1 MADSSVKILQLTQVG
16 FLSCAHETVKAG
28 PYTAMNGD
36 SSGRICANSN
46 LTVKATFSL
55 NVTRVS
61 CVNVGGAYLNVEG
74 STNIYVAG
82 TPEVTIVPT
91 LNQLLINIKSVP
103 PQATNLTYSIHVLQ
117 GNISISN
124 YTVTNRSEFLLT
136 NLIPNTRYTI
146 TVQLENCPNVNAV
159 EITKC
164 TLAIAPSIDVSYN
177 QSGIPNLLTWAD
189 TGGCV
194 QGYQVQLTTDTGSSF
209 HYDVSRNECSHNC
222 SIPVFLPGPFEYYNL
237 SQSSITDGIP
247 GPLNTRFLNGTDS
260 TNLGRTYP
268 LNIATPVCPNISYN
282 YICSNTDTIPGIT
295 GGCVTKYRVRITTDD
310 GSIVVDDNNVMSSS
324 YLLRINE
331 TANQTTY
338 RIQVYSI
345 TEDAVES
352 AIGSGNTLPI
362 KGSTATFELLWVGI
376 AIEPLLAFV
385 LAFLLG
391 LCIGLKKR
399 VPNEATNRQPPGSGM
414 NPQRAERTEAAA
426 RSNQKCPNPC
436 SYLSPTEAKRVA
448 DHFENV
454 ATVNKWATGEEKL
467 KWLKVRL
474 TGKAQTAFKKLPQDV
489 KENYGECMKSLQR
502 RFDPD
507 SKRQLYVA
515 ELSARTRHKDEDWAT
530 FGDVLRVLADKAKAR
545 ERLALNQFLA
555 QIENAQVAFG
565 VKQKR
570 PTNVEEAV
578 VATIE
583 LESYLGSSGKP
594 LRVSAVSPQEPDPD
608 VRVRRADRAEAV
620 AAVSPLDEP
629 QTVKLLGER
638 LQRLEMLLE
647 RQGSSTRPRTKQGV
661 ATVGLVL
668 KEKTVVPAGS
678 EMEVMVKIAGPVTNG
693 TSFVGH
699 KSATC
704 NGVMVA
710 NAVVS
715 PSSNVVPVRILN
727 PRDEM
732 VVLKKGTQIASM
744 ELLEQ
749 DPVINISTVM
759 KNAEVSL
766 ECQNILWDLV
776 SKVGSHISESEREQL
791 YSLLVEFADVFSF
804 SSKDLG
810 RTKELKH
817 HIFTSDAQPVHLS
830 PRRIPQARREELRG
844 LLRDMLESDVI
855 QQSDSPWSSPIV
867 LAKKHDETTRF
878 CVDYRKVN
886 EITRKDAYPLPR
898 VDDTLDTLV
907 GSKFFTTLDLA
918 SGYWQVEVI
927 NLRQPS
933 QHRKDFTNSRQQV
946 TFLGH
951 IVSTDGVATDP
962 SKTEAVS
969 KWPIPQNRKEVQ
981 QFLGLANYYRRFV
994 KDFALISKPLQR
1006 LTEKNA
1012 PFEWTIGCQN
1022 AFDELRKRLVSSPV
1036 LAYPDYERRF
1046 ILDTDASDV
1055 GIGAVLSQVSD
1066 CGSERVIAYAS
1077 RSLTRPEQ
1085 RQYLLGREFT
1095 LRTDHGSLVW
1105 IRNFKEPEGSA
1116 VGRDE
1121 DIESENTV
1129 MVGVVSNPFQKY
1141 TPAEIRHMQL
1151 DDTTI
1156 QPVHCAVSCGQPTS
1170 PDIVKS
1176 WSRGSRLLM
1185 QHWDALC
1192 ISDGILWKKCVDGS
1206 RRFQQLVLPAKLQ
1219 VDALRD
1225 LHQGAVGG
1233 HIGEEKMK
1241 HRLKERFYWPGCTEA
1256 VGEWC
1261 RNCIS
1266 CTTRKTVAP
1275 KRRAPLQ
1282 TIKAGYPMQIV
1293 SLRVCTLLE
1302 RRLARSI
1309 RTAVPR
1315 GRSRKLHHPWKG
1327 PFKVMER
1334 LGETTY
1340 KIKNLQGRRKTT
1352 FVHFDRLKPCVISDD
1367 KPENTG
1373 SREQEPVGTNLDLV
1387 DSDDDDPVQQEEAA
1401 VPEIANP
1408 PVPPLNEQ
1416 RRYPVRDRQ
1425 RTQRYGTYVEH

>member
-1 MADSSVKILQLTQVG
+1 
-16 FLSCAHETVKAG
+16 
-28 PYTAMNGD
+28 
-36 SSGRICANSN
+36 
-46 LTVKATFSL
+46 
-55 NVTRVS
+55 
-61 CVNVGGAYLNVEG
+61 
-74 STNIYVAG
+74 
-82 TPEVTIVPT
+82 
-91 LNQLLINIKSVP
+91 
-103 PQATNLTYSIHVLQ
+103 
-117 GNISISN
+117 
-124 YTVTNRSEFLLT
+124 
-136 NLIPNTRYTI
+136 
-146 TVQLENCPNVNAV
+146 
-159 EITKC
+159 
-164 TLAIAPSIDVSYN
+164 
-177 QSGIPNLLTWAD
+177 
-189 TGGCV
+189 
-194 QGYQVQLTTDTGSSF
+194 
-209 HYDVSRNECSHNC
+209 
-222 SIPVFLPGPFEYYNL
+222 
-237 SQSSITDGIP
+237 
-247 GPLNTRFLNGTDS
+247 
-260 TNLGRTYP
+260 
-268 LNIATPVCPNISYN
+268 
-282 YICSNTDTIPGIT
+282 
-295 GGCVTKYRVRITTDD
+295 
-310 GSIVVDDNNVMSSS
+310 MS
-324 YLLRINE
+324 
-331 TANQTTY
+331 
-338 RIQVYSI
+338 
-345 TEDAVES
+345 
-352 AIGSGNTLPI
+352 
-362 KGSTATFELLWVGI
+362 K
-376 AIEPLLAFV
+376 PLL
-385 LAFLLG
+385 LPEPYG
-391 LCIGLKKR
+391 G
-399 VPNEATNRQPPGSGM
+399 EAGGW
-414 NPQRAERTEAAA
+414 AEW
-426 RSNQKCPNPC
+426 
-436 SYLSPTEAKRVA
+436 V

-489 KENYGECMKSLQR
+489 KENY
-502 RFDPD
+502 
-507 SKRQLYVA
+507 
-515 ELSARTRHKDEDWAT
+515 
-530 FGDVLRVLADKAKAR
+530 
-545 ERLALNQFLA
+545 
-555 QIENAQVAFG
+555 VAFG

-647 RQGSSTRPRTKQGV
+647 RQGSSTRPRTKAILGLDFLEANSCVIDCGQKVLTFPSQKLSIPFLSKTTTEQGV

-693 TSFVGH
+693 TWFVGH

-715 PSSNVVPVRILN
+715 PSSNEVPVRILN

-744 ELLEQ
+744 EFLEQ

-830 PRRIPQARREELRG
+830 PRRIPQARREEGKRSNKKRCL
-844 LLRDMLESDVI
+844 
-855 QQSDSPWSSPIV
+855 PI
-867 LAKKHDETTRF
+867 
-878 CVDYRKVN
+878 
-886 EITRKDAYPLPR
+886 PR

-918 SGYWQVEVI
+918 SGYWQVEVAPED
-927 NLRQPS
+927 QP
-933 QHRKDFTNSRQQV
+933 KTAFTTPEGLYQFKSLHTQ
-946 TFLGH
+946 
-951 IVSTDGVATDP
+951 IMSDVSY
-962 SKTEAVS
+962 S
-969 KWPIPQNRKEVQ
+969 
-981 QFLGLANYYRRFV
+981 
-994 KDFALISKPLQR
+994 
-1006 LTEKNA
+1006 
-1012 PFEWTIGCQN
+1012 
-1022 AFDELRKRLVSSPV
+1022 
-1036 LAYPDYERRF
+1036 
-1046 ILDTDASDV
+1046 DTDASDV

-1085 RQYLLGREFT
+1085 RQC
-1095 LRTDHGSLVW
+1095 
-1105 IRNFKEPEGSA
+1105 
-1116 VGRDE
+1116 GRDE

-1141 TPAEIRHMQL
+1141 TPAEMRQMQL

-1192 ISDGILWKKCVDGS
+1192 IYDGILWKKCVDGS

-1293 SLRVCTLLE
+1293 SVDLMGPLPETEDGCKYVMVAVDCFTRWVEVYAIRNQEATTVAKKLVDEMFCRFSPPEQLHSDQGRQFESDLVKEICELLQIRKTRTTPYHPQCNGMVERFNQTLLDM
-1302 RRLARSI
+1302 LS
-1309 RTAVPR
+1309 TAV
-1315 GRSRKLHHPWKG
+1315 GNHQADWQQHIRKLC
-1327 PFKVMER
+1327 
-1334 LGETTY
+1334 LAY
-1340 KIKNLQGRRKTT
+1340 NSS
-1352 FVHFDRLKPCVISDD
+1352 VHSSTGLLRFDL
-1367 KPENTG
+1367 
-1373 SREQEPVGTNLDLV
+1373 
-1387 DSDDDDPVQQEEAA
+1387 
-1401 VPEIANP
+1401 
-1408 PVPPLNEQ
+1408 
-1416 RRYPVRDRQ
+1416 
-1425 RTQRYGTYVEH
+1425 

>member
-1 MADSSVKILQLTQVG
+1 MKRMTVYYMTLILLIREQPG
-16 FLSCAHETVKAG
+16 FRMSQKSAHSNCS
-28 PYTAMNGD
+28 TASIAT
-36 SSGRICANSN
+36 SSGGRTGALLFTYLIFRGQKESERGFFRKWKKYKALESILNAGNFDINLEGLDICGDKDEGFSSEGQKSVVDKPITAVEERHHSDSN
-46 LTVKATFSL
+46 CGRLGDMVPRAQKSWLRKWGNDSEWSVPRVYLLSILAAYTGAVGS
-55 NVTRVS
+55 TRV
-61 CVNVGGAYLNVEG
+61 
-74 STNIYVAG
+74 
-82 TPEVTIVPT
+82 
-91 LNQLLINIKSVP
+91 
-103 PQATNLTYSIHVLQ
+103 
-117 GNISISN
+117 
-124 YTVTNRSEFLLT
+124 R
-136 NLIPNTRYTI
+136 
-146 TVQLENCPNVNAV
+146 
-159 EITKC
+159 
-164 TLAIAPSIDVSYN
+164 
-177 QSGIPNLLTWAD
+177 
-189 TGGCV
+189 
-194 QGYQVQLTTDTGSSF
+194 
-209 HYDVSRNECSHNC
+209 
-222 SIPVFLPGPFEYYNL
+222 
-237 SQSSITDGIP
+237 
-247 GPLNTRFLNGTDS
+247 
-260 TNLGRTYP
+260 
-268 LNIATPVCPNISYN
+268 
-282 YICSNTDTIPGIT
+282 
-295 GGCVTKYRVRITTDD
+295 
-310 GSIVVDDNNVMSSS
+310 MS
-324 YLLRINE
+324 
-331 TANQTTY
+331 
-338 RIQVYSI
+338 
-345 TEDAVES
+345 
-352 AIGSGNTLPI
+352 
-362 KGSTATFELLWVGI
+362 K
-376 AIEPLLAFV
+376 PLL
-385 LAFLLG
+385 LPEPYG
-391 LCIGLKKR
+391 G
-399 VPNEATNRQPPGSGM
+399 EAGGW
-414 NPQRAERTEAAA
+414 AEW
-426 RSNQKCPNPC
+426 
-436 SYLSPTEAKRVA
+436 V

-467 KWLKVRL
+467 KWLK
-474 TGKAQTAFKKLPQDV
+474 
-489 KENYGECMKSLQR
+489 SL
-502 RFDPD
+502 
-507 SKRQLYVA
+507 L
-515 ELSARTRHKDEDWAT
+515 
-530 FGDVLRVLADKAKAR
+530 
-545 ERLALNQFLA
+545 
-555 QIENAQVAFG
+555 G

-629 QTVKLLGER
+629 QTVSCLASGYNGWRCYSRDREFHKASDKPYCKILSESRNRAASGKLQSLSGKS
-638 LQRLEMLLE
+638 L
-647 RQGSSTRPRTKQGV
+647 PR
-661 ATVGLVL
+661 
-668 KEKTVVPAGS
+668 
-678 EMEVMVKIAGPVTNG
+678 
-693 TSFVGH
+693 H

-855 QQSDSPWSSPIV
+855 QR
-867 LAKKHDETTRF
+867 LKAL
-878 CVDYRKVN
+878 DYRKVN

-918 SGYWQVEVI
+918 SGYWQVEVAPED
-927 NLRQPS
+927 QPKTAFTTPEGLYQFKCLHSSEGGGS
-933 QHRKDFTNSRQQV
+933 QAKTKKVYTLQAAV

-951 IVSTDGVATDP
+951 IVTDP

-969 KWPIPQNRKEVQ
+969 KWPIPQNRKE
-981 QFLGLANYYRRFV
+981 
-994 KDFALISKPLQR
+994 R
-1006 LTEKNA
+1006 LTEKKRTFRMDHWM
-1012 PFEWTIGCQN
+1012 PKN

-1085 RQYLLGREFT
+1085 RQC
-1095 LRTDHGSLVW
+1095 
-1105 IRNFKEPEGSA
+1105 
-1116 VGRDE
+1116 GRDE

-1141 TPAEIRHMQL
+1141 TPAEMRQMQL

-1185 QHWDALC
+1185 QHWTPSAFMMMEPNTTSEYARCLKDAL
-1192 ISDGILWKKCVDGS
+1192 
-1206 RRFQQLVLPAKLQ
+1206 QEAYALVRERCQEAEHKRQ
-1219 VDALRD
+1219 
-1225 LHQGAVGG
+1225 
-1233 HIGEEKMK
+1233 
-1241 HRLKERFYWPGCTEA
+1241 KE
-1256 VGEWC
+1256 
-1261 RNCIS
+1261 
-1266 CTTRKTVAP
+1266 
-1275 KRRAPLQ
+1275 L
-1282 TIKAGYPMQIV
+1282 
-1293 SLRVCTLLE
+1293 
-1302 RRLARSI
+1302 
-1309 RTAVPR
+1309 
-1315 GRSRKLHHPWKG
+1315 
-1327 PFKVMER
+1327 
-1334 LGETTY
+1334 
-1340 KIKNLQGRRKTT
+1340 
-1352 FVHFDRLKPCVISDD
+1352 LKPCVISDD

-1401 VPEIANP
+1401 VPEIASP

-1425 RTQRYGTYVEH
+1425 RTTALMEHMWNTKKKGAV

>member
-1 MADSSVKILQLTQVG
+1 M
-16 FLSCAHETVKAG
+16 
-28 PYTAMNGD
+28 
-36 SSGRICANSN
+36 
-46 LTVKATFSL
+46 
-55 NVTRVS
+55 
-61 CVNVGGAYLNVEG
+61 
-74 STNIYVAG
+74 VA
-82 TPEVTIVPT
+82 VAFV
-91 LNQLLINIKSVP
+91 V
-103 PQATNLTYSIHVLQ
+103 
-117 GNISISN
+117 
-124 YTVTNRSEFLLT
+124 
-136 NLIPNTRYTI
+136 
-146 TVQLENCPNVNAV
+146 
-159 EITKC
+159 
-164 TLAIAPSIDVSYN
+164 
-177 QSGIPNLLTWAD
+177 D
-189 TGGCV
+189 TG
-194 QGYQVQLTTDTGSSF
+194 
-209 HYDVSRNECSHNC
+209 
-222 SIPVFLPGPFEYYNL
+222 
-237 SQSSITDGIP
+237 
-247 GPLNTRFLNGTDS
+247 
-260 TNLGRTYP
+260 
-268 LNIATPVCPNISYN
+268 
-282 YICSNTDTIPGIT
+282 
-295 GGCVTKYRVRITTDD
+295 
-310 GSIVVDDNNVMSSS
+310 
-324 YLLRINE
+324 
-331 TANQTTY
+331 
-338 RIQVYSI
+338 
-345 TEDAVES
+345 
-352 AIGSGNTLPI
+352 
-362 KGSTATFELLWVGI
+362 
-376 AIEPLLAFV
+376 
-385 LAFLLG
+385 
-391 LCIGLKKR
+391 
-399 VPNEATNRQPPGSGM
+399 
-414 NPQRAERTEAAA
+414 
-426 RSNQKCPNPC
+426 
-436 SYLSPTEAKRVA
+436 
-448 DHFENV
+448 
-454 ATVNKWATGEEKL
+454 
-467 KWLKVRL
+467 
-474 TGKAQTAFKKLPQDV
+474 
-489 KENYGECMKSLQR
+489 
-502 RFDPD
+502 
-507 SKRQLYVA
+507 
-515 ELSARTRHKDEDWAT
+515 
-530 FGDVLRVLADKAKAR
+530 
-545 ERLALNQFLA
+545 
-555 QIENAQVAFG
+555 
-565 VKQKR
+565 
-570 PTNVEEAV
+570 
-578 VATIE
+578 
-583 LESYLGSSGKP
+583 
-594 LRVSAVSPQEPDPD
+594 
-608 VRVRRADRAEAV
+608 
-620 AAVSPLDEP
+620 AAVSLIRKDVWTQLVNRDSTLVLEQWSGKKLVGVNGASLSICGCGNIQVLFKGTPFMVTCIVTDDITIEAILELDFLEANSCVIDCGQKVLTFP
-629 QTVKLLGER
+629 SQKLSIPFL
-638 LQRLEMLLE
+638 
-647 RQGSSTRPRTKQGV
+647 SKTTKEQGV

-678 EMEVMVKIAGPVTNG
+678 EMEVMVKIADPVTNG
-693 TSFVGH
+693 TWFVGH

-715 PSSNVVPVRILN
+715 PRSNVVPVRILN

-759 KNAEVSL
+759 KSAEVSL

-817 HIFTSDAQPVHLS
+817 HIFTSDAHPVHLS

-867 LAKKHDETTRF
+867 LAKKHDGTTRF

-886 EITRKDAYPLPR
+886 EVTRKDAYPLPR

-918 SGYWQVEVI
+918 SGYWQVEVAPEDQPKTAFTTPEGLYQFKVMPFGLCNAPATFQRLMDRVLSGLKWSSCLVYFDDI
-927 NLRQPS
+927 IVVGTTFQEHLHHLTSVLTRLRGAGLKLKP
-933 QHRKDFTNSRQQV
+933 KKCTLCRQQV

-951 IVSTDGVATDP
+951 VVSTDGVATDP

-969 KWPIPQNRKEVQ
+969 KWPTPQNRKEVQ

-1085 RQYLLGREFT
+1085 RYCVTRKELLAVVEFVHHFRQYLLGREFT

-1105 IRNFKEPEGSA
+1105 IRNFKEPEGQLARWLERLQEYNFTVVHRQGLRHCNADALSR
-1116 VGRDE
+1116 VPCRQCGRDE
-1121 DIESENTV
+1121 DIEAENTV

-1141 TPAEIRHMQL
+1141 TPAEMRQMQL

-1156 QPVHCAVSCGQPTS
+1156 QPVHCAVSCGQLTS

-1192 ISDGILWKKCVDGS
+1192 IYDGILWKKCVDGS
-1206 RRFQQLVLPAKLQ
+1206 RRFQQLVLPTKLQ
-1219 VDALRD
+1219 EDALRD

-1293 SLRVCTLLE
+1293 SVDLMGPLPETEDGCKYVMVAVDCFTRWVEVYAIRNQEATTVAQKLVDEMFCRFSPPEQLHSDQGRQFESDLVKEICELLQIRKTRTTPYHPQCNGMVERFNRTLLDMLSTAVGNHQADWQQHIRKLCLAYNSSVHSSTGFTPFFLMFGRQAKLPIDLMYGTNQMEPNTTSEYARCLKDALQEAYALVRE
-1302 RRLARSI
+1302 RCQAEHKRQKELYDQKVHGKPFSPGELVWLHS
-1309 RTAVPR
+1309 TAVPR
-1315 GRSRKLHHPWKG
+1315 DRSRKLHHPWKG

-1387 DSDDDDPVQQEEAA
+1387 DSDDDDPVQQEEPA

-1408 PVPPLNEQ
+1408 PAPPLNEQ

-1425 RTQRYGTYVEH
+1425 RTQRYGIYVEH

>member
-1 MADSSVKILQLTQVG
+1 
-16 FLSCAHETVKAG
+16 
-28 PYTAMNGD
+28 
-36 SSGRICANSN
+36 
-46 LTVKATFSL
+46 
-55 NVTRVS
+55 
-61 CVNVGGAYLNVEG
+61 
-74 STNIYVAG
+74 
-82 TPEVTIVPT
+82 
-91 LNQLLINIKSVP
+91 
-103 PQATNLTYSIHVLQ
+103 
-117 GNISISN
+117 
-124 YTVTNRSEFLLT
+124 
-136 NLIPNTRYTI
+136 
-146 TVQLENCPNVNAV
+146 
-159 EITKC
+159 
-164 TLAIAPSIDVSYN
+164 
-177 QSGIPNLLTWAD
+177 
-189 TGGCV
+189 
-194 QGYQVQLTTDTGSSF
+194 
-209 HYDVSRNECSHNC
+209 
-222 SIPVFLPGPFEYYNL
+222 
-237 SQSSITDGIP
+237 
-247 GPLNTRFLNGTDS
+247 
-260 TNLGRTYP
+260 
-268 LNIATPVCPNISYN
+268 
-282 YICSNTDTIPGIT
+282 
-295 GGCVTKYRVRITTDD
+295 
-310 GSIVVDDNNVMSSS
+310 
-324 YLLRINE
+324 
-331 TANQTTY
+331 
-338 RIQVYSI
+338 
-345 TEDAVES
+345 
-352 AIGSGNTLPI
+352 
-362 KGSTATFELLWVGI
+362 
-376 AIEPLLAFV
+376 
-385 LAFLLG
+385 
-391 LCIGLKKR
+391 
-399 VPNEATNRQPPGSGM
+399 
-414 NPQRAERTEAAA
+414 
-426 RSNQKCPNPC
+426 
-436 SYLSPTEAKRVA
+436 
-448 DHFENV
+448 
-454 ATVNKWATGEEKL
+454 
-467 KWLKVRL
+467 
-474 TGKAQTAFKKLPQDV
+474 
-489 KENYGECMKSLQR
+489 
-502 RFDPD
+502 
-507 SKRQLYVA
+507 
-515 ELSARTRHKDEDWAT
+515 
-530 FGDVLRVLADKAKAR
+530 
-545 ERLALNQFLA
+545 
-555 QIENAQVAFG
+555 
-565 VKQKR
+565 
-570 PTNVEEAV
+570 
-578 VATIE
+578 
-583 LESYLGSSGKP
+583 
-594 LRVSAVSPQEPDPD
+594 
-608 VRVRRADRAEAV
+608 
-620 AAVSPLDEP
+620 
-629 QTVKLLGER
+629 
-638 LQRLEMLLE
+638 
-647 RQGSSTRPRTKQGV
+647 
-661 ATVGLVL
+661 
-668 KEKTVVPAGS
+668 
-678 EMEVMVKIAGPVTNG
+678 MEVMVKIAGPVTNG
-693 TSFVGH
+693 TWVVGH

-776 SKVGSHISESEREQL
+776 SK
-791 YSLLVEFADVFSF
+791 
-804 SSKDLG
+804 
-810 RTKELKH
+810 
-817 HIFTSDAQPVHLS
+817 
-830 PRRIPQARREELRG
+830 ARREELRG

-867 LAKKHDETTRF
+867 LAKKHDGTTRF

-886 EITRKDAYPLPR
+886 EVTRKDAYPLPR

-918 SGYWQVEVI
+918 SGYWQVEVAPEDQPKTAFTTPEGLYQFKVMPFGLCNAPATFQRLMNRVLSGLKWSSCLVYFDDI
-927 NLRQPS
+927 IVVGTTFQEHLHHLTSVFTRLRGAGLKLKP
-933 QHRKDFTNSRQQV
+933 KKCTLCRQQV

-981 QFLGLANYYRRFV
+981 QFWGLANYYRRFV

-1085 RQYLLGREFT
+1085 SISLGENSPFELTMDLWSGSGILKNRRST
-1095 LRTDHGSLVW
+1095 GSLA
-1105 IRNFKEPEGSA
+1105 RETPNFTVVHRQGLRHCNADALSRVPCRQC
-1116 VGRDE
+1116 GRDE

-1141 TPAEIRHMQL
+1141 TPAEMRQMQL

-1192 ISDGILWKKCVDGS
+1192 IYDGILWKKCVDGS
-1206 RRFQQLVLPAKLQ
+1206 RKFQQLVLPAKLQ

-1293 SLRVCTLLE
+1293 SVDLMGPLPETEDGCKYVMVAVDCFTRWVE
-1302 RRLARSI
+1302 VYAI
-1309 RTAVPR
+1309 RNQEATTVAK
-1315 GRSRKLHHPWKG
+1315 KLVDEMFCRFSPPEQLHSD
-1327 PFKVMER
+1327 
-1334 LGETTY
+1334 
-1340 KIKNLQGRRKTT
+1340 QGRQFESDLVKEICELLQIRKTRT
-1352 FVHFDRLKPCVISDD
+1352 TPYHPQCNGMVTGKKLKIQWLFYHVLPFS
-1367 KPENTG
+1367 T
-1373 SREQEPVGTNLDLV
+1373 T
-1387 DSDDDDPVQQEEAA
+1387 
-1401 VPEIANP
+1401 
-1408 PVPPLNEQ
+1408 
-1416 RRYPVRDRQ
+1416 
-1425 RTQRYGTYVEH
+1425 

>member
-1 MADSSVKILQLTQVG
+1 MNARDEQHPHFFAASGKLQSLSGKSLPREGRRHVEAQTDQLTVPSLSVTCGVSYSVKGVIGV
-16 FLSCAHETVKAG
+16 V
-28 PYTAMNGD
+28 
-36 SSGRICANSN
+36 
-46 LTVKATFSL
+46 
-55 NVTRVS
+55 
-61 CVNVGGAYLNVEG
+61 
-74 STNIYVAG
+74 
-82 TPEVTIVPT
+82 
-91 LNQLLINIKSVP
+91 
-103 PQATNLTYSIHVLQ
+103 
-117 GNISISN
+117 
-124 YTVTNRSEFLLT
+124 
-136 NLIPNTRYTI
+136 
-146 TVQLENCPNVNAV
+146 
-159 EITKC
+159 
-164 TLAIAPSIDVSYN
+164 AIAFVV
-177 QSGIPNLLTWAD
+177 D
-189 TGGCV
+189 TG
-194 QGYQVQLTTDTGSSF
+194 
-209 HYDVSRNECSHNC
+209 
-222 SIPVFLPGPFEYYNL
+222 
-237 SQSSITDGIP
+237 
-247 GPLNTRFLNGTDS
+247 
-260 TNLGRTYP
+260 
-268 LNIATPVCPNISYN
+268 
-282 YICSNTDTIPGIT
+282 
-295 GGCVTKYRVRITTDD
+295 
-310 GSIVVDDNNVMSSS
+310 
-324 YLLRINE
+324 
-331 TANQTTY
+331 
-338 RIQVYSI
+338 
-345 TEDAVES
+345 
-352 AIGSGNTLPI
+352 
-362 KGSTATFELLWVGI
+362 
-376 AIEPLLAFV
+376 
-385 LAFLLG
+385 
-391 LCIGLKKR
+391 
-399 VPNEATNRQPPGSGM
+399 
-414 NPQRAERTEAAA
+414 
-426 RSNQKCPNPC
+426 
-436 SYLSPTEAKRVA
+436 
-448 DHFENV
+448 
-454 ATVNKWATGEEKL
+454 
-467 KWLKVRL
+467 
-474 TGKAQTAFKKLPQDV
+474 
-489 KENYGECMKSLQR
+489 
-502 RFDPD
+502 
-507 SKRQLYVA
+507 
-515 ELSARTRHKDEDWAT
+515 
-530 FGDVLRVLADKAKAR
+530 
-545 ERLALNQFLA
+545 
-555 QIENAQVAFG
+555 
-565 VKQKR
+565 
-570 PTNVEEAV
+570 
-578 VATIE
+578 
-583 LESYLGSSGKP
+583 
-594 LRVSAVSPQEPDPD
+594 
-608 VRVRRADRAEAV
+608 
-620 AAVSPLDEP
+620 AAVSLIRKDVWTQLVNRDSTLVLEQWSGKKLVGVNGASLSICGCGNIQVLFKGTPFMVTCIVTDDITIEAILGLDFLEANSCVIDCDQKVLTFP
-629 QTVKLLGER
+629 SQKLSIPFLSKTTTE
-638 LQRLEMLLE
+638 
-647 RQGSSTRPRTKQGV
+647 QGV

-693 TSFVGH
+693 TWFVGH

-804 SSKDLG
+804 SSKDLD

-867 LAKKHDETTRF
+867 LAKKHDGTTRF

-886 EITRKDAYPLPR
+886 EVTRKDAYPLPR

-918 SGYWQVEVI
+918 SGYWQVEVAPEDQPKTAFTTPEGLYQFKVMPFGLCHAPATFQRLMDRVLSGLKWSSCLVYFDDI
-927 NLRQPS
+927 IVVRTTFQEHLHHLTSVFTHLRGAGLKLKP
-933 QHRKDFTNSRQQV
+933 KKCTLCRQQV

-1085 RQYLLGREFT
+1085 RYCVTRKELLAVVEFVHHFRQYLLGREFT

-1105 IRNFKEPEGSA
+1105 IRNFKEPEGQLARWLERLQEYNFTVVHRQGLRHCNADALSR
-1116 VGRDE
+1116 VPCRQCGRDE

-1141 TPAEIRHMQL
+1141 TPAEMRQMQL

-1192 ISDGILWKKCVDGS
+1192 IYDGILWKKCVDGS

-1241 HRLKERFYWPGCTEA
+1241 HRLKVRFYWPGCTEA

-1293 SLRVCTLLE
+1293 SVDLMGPLPETEDGCKYVMVAVDCFTRWVEVYAIRNQEATTVAKKLVDEIFCRFSPPEQLHSDQGRQFESDLVKEICELLQIRKTRTTPYHPQCNGMVERFNRTLLDMLSTAVGNHQADWQQHIRKLCLAYNSSVHSSTGFTPFFLMFGRQAKLPIDLMYGTNQMEPNTTSEYARCLKDTLQEAYALVRE
-1302 RRLARSI
+1302 RCQAEHKRQKELYDQKVHGKPFSPGELVWLHS
-1309 RTAVPR
+1309 TAVPR

>member
-1 MADSSVKILQLTQVG
+1 MWGQDEGLSSEGQKSVVDKPITAVEERHHSDSTVEGDMVPRAQKRLAEKWGNDSEWSVPRVYLLSILAAYTGAVG
-16 FLSCAHETVKAG
+16 S
-28 PYTAMNGD
+28 
-36 SSGRICANSN
+36 
-46 LTVKATFSL
+46 
-55 NVTRVS
+55 TRV
-61 CVNVGGAYLNVEG
+61 
-74 STNIYVAG
+74 
-82 TPEVTIVPT
+82 
-91 LNQLLINIKSVP
+91 
-103 PQATNLTYSIHVLQ
+103 
-117 GNISISN
+117 
-124 YTVTNRSEFLLT
+124 R
-136 NLIPNTRYTI
+136 
-146 TVQLENCPNVNAV
+146 
-159 EITKC
+159 
-164 TLAIAPSIDVSYN
+164 
-177 QSGIPNLLTWAD
+177 
-189 TGGCV
+189 
-194 QGYQVQLTTDTGSSF
+194 
-209 HYDVSRNECSHNC
+209 
-222 SIPVFLPGPFEYYNL
+222 
-237 SQSSITDGIP
+237 
-247 GPLNTRFLNGTDS
+247 
-260 TNLGRTYP
+260 
-268 LNIATPVCPNISYN
+268 
-282 YICSNTDTIPGIT
+282 
-295 GGCVTKYRVRITTDD
+295 
-310 GSIVVDDNNVMSSS
+310 MS
-324 YLLRINE
+324 
-331 TANQTTY
+331 
-338 RIQVYSI
+338 
-345 TEDAVES
+345 
-352 AIGSGNTLPI
+352 
-362 KGSTATFELLWVGI
+362 K
-376 AIEPLLAFV
+376 PLL
-385 LAFLLG
+385 LPEPYG
-391 LCIGLKKR
+391 G
-399 VPNEATNRQPPGSGM
+399 EAGGW
-414 NPQRAERTEAAA
+414 AEW
-426 RSNQKCPNPC
+426 
-436 SYLSPTEAKRVA
+436 V

-454 ATVNKWATGEEKL
+454 ATVNKWATGEEK

-530 FGDVLRVLADKAKAR
+530 FGDVLRVLADKAYPDLEEKAR

-647 RQGSSTRPRTKQGV
+647 RQGSSTRPRTSKQTWEAESGKRKAVVCWTCGKKGHIARFCRSRATEQHQGNFSPSVERAYHVLFKGTPFMVTCIVTDDITIEAILGLDFLEANSCVIDCGQKVLTFPSQKLSIPFLSKTTTEQGV

-693 TSFVGH
+693 TWFVGH

-776 SKVGSHISESEREQL
+776 SKTT
-791 YSLLVEFADVFSF
+791 
-804 SSKDLG
+804 G
-810 RTKELKH
+810 R
-817 HIFTSDAQPVHLS
+817 
-830 PRRIPQARREELRG
+830 
-844 LLRDMLESDVI
+844 
-855 QQSDSPWSSPIV
+855 
-867 LAKKHDETTRF
+867 
-878 CVDYRKVN
+878 VN
-886 EITRKDAYPLPR
+886 EIKQKRCPTHYPR

-918 SGYWQVEVI
+918 SGVLASGSGLPRI

-951 IVSTDGVATDP
+951 IVTDP

-981 QFLGLANYYRRFV
+981 QFLGLANYYRRF
-994 KDFALISKPLQR
+994 F
-1006 LTEKNA
+1006 
-1012 PFEWTIGCQN
+1012 
-1022 AFDELRKRLVSSPV
+1022 

-1085 RQYLLGREFT
+1085 RQC
-1095 LRTDHGSLVW
+1095 
-1105 IRNFKEPEGSA
+1105 
-1116 VGRDE
+1116 GRDE

-1141 TPAEIRHMQL
+1141 TPAEMRQMQL

-1156 QPVHCAVSCGQPTS
+1156 QPVHCAAKLPIDLMYGTNQMEPNTTS
-1170 PDIVKS
+1170 EYARCLK
-1176 WSRGSRLLM
+1176 
-1185 QHWDALC
+1185 DALQEAYALLFLVVDPE
-1192 ISDGILWKKCVDGS
+1192 SYTILGKD
-1206 RRFQQLVLPAKLQ
+1206 
-1219 VDALRD
+1219 
-1225 LHQGAVGG
+1225 
-1233 HIGEEKMK
+1233 
-1241 HRLKERFYWPGCTEA
+1241 
-1256 VGEWC
+1256 
-1261 RNCIS
+1261 
-1266 CTTRKTVAP
+1266 
-1275 KRRAPLQ
+1275 PL
-1282 TIKAGYPMQIV
+1282 
-1293 SLRVCTLLE
+1293 
-1302 RRLARSI
+1302 
-1309 RTAVPR
+1309 
-1315 GRSRKLHHPWKG
+1315 
-1327 PFKVMER
+1327 
-1334 LGETTY
+1334 
-1340 KIKNLQGRRKTT
+1340 
-1352 FVHFDRLKPCVISDD
+1352 RLKPCVISDD

-1373 SREQEPVGTNLDLV
+1373 SENKNQLVQIWIWLTAMTMIQYSKKRQQVRNCEPTCATLK
-1387 DSDDDDPVQQEEAA
+1387 
-1401 VPEIANP
+1401 
-1408 PVPPLNEQ
+1408 
-1416 RRYPVRDRQ
+1416 
-1425 RTQRYGTYVEH
+1425 

>member
-1 MADSSVKILQLTQVG
+1 
-16 FLSCAHETVKAG
+16 
-28 PYTAMNGD
+28 
-36 SSGRICANSN
+36 
-46 LTVKATFSL
+46 
-55 NVTRVS
+55 
-61 CVNVGGAYLNVEG
+61 
-74 STNIYVAG
+74 
-82 TPEVTIVPT
+82 
-91 LNQLLINIKSVP
+91 
-103 PQATNLTYSIHVLQ
+103 
-117 GNISISN
+117 
-124 YTVTNRSEFLLT
+124 
-136 NLIPNTRYTI
+136 
-146 TVQLENCPNVNAV
+146 
-159 EITKC
+159 
-164 TLAIAPSIDVSYN
+164 
-177 QSGIPNLLTWAD
+177 
-189 TGGCV
+189 
-194 QGYQVQLTTDTGSSF
+194 
-209 HYDVSRNECSHNC
+209 
-222 SIPVFLPGPFEYYNL
+222 
-237 SQSSITDGIP
+237 
-247 GPLNTRFLNGTDS
+247 
-260 TNLGRTYP
+260 
-268 LNIATPVCPNISYN
+268 
-282 YICSNTDTIPGIT
+282 
-295 GGCVTKYRVRITTDD
+295 
-310 GSIVVDDNNVMSSS
+310 MS
-324 YLLRINE
+324 
-331 TANQTTY
+331 
-338 RIQVYSI
+338 
-345 TEDAVES
+345 
-352 AIGSGNTLPI
+352 
-362 KGSTATFELLWVGI
+362 K
-376 AIEPLLAFV
+376 PLL
-385 LAFLLG
+385 LPEPYG
-391 LCIGLKKR
+391 G
-399 VPNEATNRQPPGSGM
+399 EAGGW
-414 NPQRAERTEAAA
+414 AEW
-426 RSNQKCPNPC
+426 
-436 SYLSPTEAKRVA
+436 V

-489 KENYGECMKSLQR
+489 KENYGECIKSLQR

-530 FGDVLRVLADKAKAR
+530 FGDVLRVLADKAYPDLEEKAR

-647 RQGSSTRPRTKQGV
+647 RQGSSTRPRTSKQTWEAESGKRKAVVCWTCGKKGHIARFCRSRATEQHQGNFSPSVERAYHVLFKGTPFMVTCIVTDDITIEAILGLDFLEANSCVIDCGQKVLTFPSQKLSIPFLSKTTTEQGV

-693 TSFVGH
+693 TWFVGH

-749 DPVINISTVM
+749 DTVINISTVM
-759 KNAEVSL
+759 KNAEVSP

-867 LAKKHDETTRF
+867 LAKKHDGTTRF

-886 EITRKDAYPLPR
+886 EVTRKDAYPLPR

-918 SGYWQVEVI
+918 SGYWQVEVAPEDQPKTAFTTPEGLYQFKVMPFGLCNAPATFQRLMDRVLSGLKWSSCLVYFDDI
-927 NLRQPS
+927 IVVGTTFQEHLHHLTSVFTRLRGAGLKLKP
-933 QHRKDFTNSRQQV
+933 KKCTLCRQQV

-1105 IRNFKEPEGSA
+1105 IRNFKEPEGQLARWLERLQEYNFTVVHRQGLRHCNADALSR
-1116 VGRDE
+1116 VPCRQCGRDE

-1141 TPAEIRHMQL
+1141 TPAEMRQMQL
-1151 DDTTI
+1151 DDSTI

-1192 ISDGILWKKCVDGS
+1192 IYDGILWKKCVDGS

-1282 TIKAGYPMQIV
+1282 TIKAGYPMQIKCM
-1293 SLRVCTLLE
+1293 LYGTRRPQLL
-1302 RRLARSI
+1302 L
-1309 RTAVPR
+1309 
-1315 GRSRKLHHPWKG
+1315 
-1327 PFKVMER
+1327 
-1334 LGETTY
+1334 
-1340 KIKNLQGRRKTT
+1340 KNLLMKCSAVFLLQNSSTATR
-1352 FVHFDRLKPCVISDD
+1352 DD
-1367 KPENTG
+1367 
-1373 SREQEPVGTNLDLV
+1373 SLSQ
-1387 DSDDDDPVQQEEAA
+1387 
-1401 VPEIANP
+1401 IW
-1408 PVPPLNEQ
+1408 
-1416 RRYPVRDRQ
+1416 
-1425 RTQRYGTYVEH
+1425 

>member
-1 MADSSVKILQLTQVG
+1 
-16 FLSCAHETVKAG
+16 
-28 PYTAMNGD
+28 
-36 SSGRICANSN
+36 
-46 LTVKATFSL
+46 
-55 NVTRVS
+55 
-61 CVNVGGAYLNVEG
+61 
-74 STNIYVAG
+74 
-82 TPEVTIVPT
+82 
-91 LNQLLINIKSVP
+91 
-103 PQATNLTYSIHVLQ
+103 
-117 GNISISN
+117 
-124 YTVTNRSEFLLT
+124 
-136 NLIPNTRYTI
+136 
-146 TVQLENCPNVNAV
+146 
-159 EITKC
+159 
-164 TLAIAPSIDVSYN
+164 
-177 QSGIPNLLTWAD
+177 
-189 TGGCV
+189 
-194 QGYQVQLTTDTGSSF
+194 
-209 HYDVSRNECSHNC
+209 
-222 SIPVFLPGPFEYYNL
+222 
-237 SQSSITDGIP
+237 
-247 GPLNTRFLNGTDS
+247 
-260 TNLGRTYP
+260 
-268 LNIATPVCPNISYN
+268 
-282 YICSNTDTIPGIT
+282 
-295 GGCVTKYRVRITTDD
+295 
-310 GSIVVDDNNVMSSS
+310 
-324 YLLRINE
+324 
-331 TANQTTY
+331 
-338 RIQVYSI
+338 
-345 TEDAVES
+345 
-352 AIGSGNTLPI
+352 
-362 KGSTATFELLWVGI
+362 
-376 AIEPLLAFV
+376 
-385 LAFLLG
+385 
-391 LCIGLKKR
+391 
-399 VPNEATNRQPPGSGM
+399 
-414 NPQRAERTEAAA
+414 
-426 RSNQKCPNPC
+426 
-436 SYLSPTEAKRVA
+436 
-448 DHFENV
+448 
-454 ATVNKWATGEEKL
+454 
-467 KWLKVRL
+467 
-474 TGKAQTAFKKLPQDV
+474 
-489 KENYGECMKSLQR
+489 
-502 RFDPD
+502 
-507 SKRQLYVA
+507 
-515 ELSARTRHKDEDWAT
+515 
-530 FGDVLRVLADKAKAR
+530 
-545 ERLALNQFLA
+545 
-555 QIENAQVAFG
+555 
-565 VKQKR
+565 
-570 PTNVEEAV
+570 
-578 VATIE
+578 
-583 LESYLGSSGKP
+583 
-594 LRVSAVSPQEPDPD
+594 
-608 VRVRRADRAEAV
+608 
-620 AAVSPLDEP
+620 
-629 QTVKLLGER
+629 
-638 LQRLEMLLE
+638 
-647 RQGSSTRPRTKQGV
+647 
-661 ATVGLVL
+661 
-668 KEKTVVPAGS
+668 
-678 EMEVMVKIAGPVTNG
+678 MEVMVKIAGPVTNG
-693 TSFVGH
+693 TWFVGH

-759 KNAEVSL
+759 KNAEVSP

-776 SKVGSHISESEREQL
+776 
-791 YSLLVEFADVFSF
+791 
-804 SSKDLG
+804 SKDLG

-867 LAKKHDETTRF
+867 LAKKHDGTTRF

-886 EITRKDAYPLPR
+886 EVTRKDAYPLPR

-918 SGYWQVEVI
+918 SGYWQVEVAPED
-927 NLRQPS
+927 QP
-933 QHRKDFTNSRQQV
+933 KTAFTTPEGLYQFKQV

-1105 IRNFKEPEGSA
+1105 IRNFKEPEGQLARWLERLQEYNFTVVHRQGLRHCNADALSR
-1116 VGRDE
+1116 VPCRQCGRDE

-1141 TPAEIRHMQL
+1141 TPAEMRQMQL
-1151 DDTTI
+1151 DDSTI

-1192 ISDGILWKKCVDGS
+1192 IYDEQLHSDQGRQFESDLVKEICELLQIRKTRTTPYHPQCNGMVE
-1206 RRFQQLVLPAKLQ
+1206 RFNRTLLDMLSTAVGNHQADWQQHIRKLCLAYNSSVHSSTGFTPFFLMFGRQAKLPIDLMYGTNQ
-1219 VDALRD
+1219 MEPNTTSEYARCLKDALQEAYALVRERCQAEHKRQKELYD
-1225 LHQGAVGG
+1225 QKVHGKPFSPGELVWLH
-1233 HIGEEKMK
+1233 
-1241 HRLKERFYWPGCTEA
+1241 
-1256 VGEWC
+1256 
-1261 RNCIS
+1261 S
-1266 CTTRKTVAP
+1266 
-1275 KRRAPLQ
+1275 
-1282 TIKAGYPMQIV
+1282 
-1293 SLRVCTLLE
+1293 
-1302 RRLARSI
+1302 
-1309 RTAVPR
+1309 TAVPR

-1352 FVHFDRLKPCVISDD
+1352 FVHFDRLKLCVISDD

>member
-1 MADSSVKILQLTQVG
+1 M
-16 FLSCAHETVKAG
+16 H
-28 PYTAMNGD
+28 
-36 SSGRICANSN
+36 
-46 LTVKATFSL
+46 
-55 NVTRVS
+55 
-61 CVNVGGAYLNVEG
+61 
-74 STNIYVAG
+74 
-82 TPEVTIVPT
+82 
-91 LNQLLINIKSVP
+91 
-103 PQATNLTYSIHVLQ
+103 
-117 GNISISN
+117 
-124 YTVTNRSEFLLT
+124 
-136 NLIPNTRYTI
+136 
-146 TVQLENCPNVNAV
+146 
-159 EITKC
+159 
-164 TLAIAPSIDVSYN
+164 
-177 QSGIPNLLTWAD
+177 
-189 TGGCV
+189 
-194 QGYQVQLTTDTGSSF
+194 
-209 HYDVSRNECSHNC
+209 
-222 SIPVFLPGPFEYYNL
+222 
-237 SQSSITDGIP
+237 
-247 GPLNTRFLNGTDS
+247 
-260 TNLGRTYP
+260 
-268 LNIATPVCPNISYN
+268 
-282 YICSNTDTIPGIT
+282 

-399 VPNEATNRQPPGSGM
+399 E
-414 NPQRAERTEAAA
+414 
-426 RSNQKCPNPC
+426 CPNPC

-530 FGDVLRVLADKAKAR
+530 FGDVLRVLADKAYPDLEEKAR

-647 RQGSSTRPRTKQGV
+647 RQGSSTRPRTSKQTWEAESGKRKAVVCWTCGKKGHIARFCRSRATEQHQGNFSPSVERAYHVLFKGTPFMVTCIVTDDITIEAILGLDFLEANSCVIDCGQKVLTFPSQKLSIPFLSKTTAEQGV

-693 TSFVGH
+693 TWFVGH

-776 SKVGSHISESEREQL
+776 SK
-791 YSLLVEFADVFSF
+791 
-804 SSKDLG
+804 DLG

-844 LLRDMLESDVI
+844 LLRDMLESDEG
-855 QQSDSPWSSPIV
+855 
-867 LAKKHDETTRF
+867 KRNNK
-878 CVDYRKVN
+878 
-886 EITRKDAYPLPR
+886 KDAYPLPR

-918 SGYWQVEVI
+918 SGYWQVEVAPEDQPKTAFTTPEGLYQFKVMPFGLCNAPATFQRLMDRVLSGLKWSSCLVYFDDI
-927 NLRQPS
+927 IVVGTTFQEHLHHLTSVFTRLRGAGLKLKP
-933 QHRKDFTNSRQQV
+933 KKCTLCRQQV

-1105 IRNFKEPEGSA
+1105 IRNFKEPEGQLA
-1116 VGRDE
+1116 RWLE
-1121 DIESENTV
+1121 RLQEYNFTV
-1129 MVGVVSNPFQKY
+1129 VHRQGLRHCNVDALSRVPCRQNILQL
-1141 TPAEIRHMQL
+1141 RWHMQL

-1192 ISDGILWKKCVDGS
+1192 IYDGILWKKCVDGS

>member
-1 MADSSVKILQLTQVG
+1 MSKPLL
-16 FLSCAHETVKAG
+16 LPE
-28 PYTAMNGD
+28 PYG
-36 SSGRICANSN
+36 G
-46 LTVKATFSL
+46 K
-55 NVTRVS
+55 
-61 CVNVGGAYLNVEG
+61 VGG
-74 STNIYVAG
+74 
-82 TPEVTIVPT
+82 
-91 LNQLLINIKSVP
+91 
-103 PQATNLTYSIHVLQ
+103 
-117 GNISISN
+117 
-124 YTVTNRSEFLLT
+124 
-136 NLIPNTRYTI
+136 
-146 TVQLENCPNVNAV
+146 
-159 EITKC
+159 
-164 TLAIAPSIDVSYN
+164 
-177 QSGIPNLLTWAD
+177 WA
-189 TGGCV
+189 
-194 QGYQVQLTTDTGSSF
+194 
-209 HYDVSRNECSHNC
+209 E
-222 SIPVFLPGPFEYYNL
+222 
-237 SQSSITDGIP
+237 
-247 GPLNTRFLNGTDS
+247 
-260 TNLGRTYP
+260 
-268 LNIATPVCPNISYN
+268 
-282 YICSNTDTIPGIT
+282 
-295 GGCVTKYRVRITTDD
+295 
-310 GSIVVDDNNVMSSS
+310 
-324 YLLRINE
+324 
-331 TANQTTY
+331 
-338 RIQVYSI
+338 
-345 TEDAVES
+345 
-352 AIGSGNTLPI
+352 
-362 KGSTATFELLWVGI
+362 WV
-376 AIEPLLAFV
+376 
-385 LAFLLG
+385 
-391 LCIGLKKR
+391 
-399 VPNEATNRQPPGSGM
+399 
-414 NPQRAERTEAAA
+414 
-426 RSNQKCPNPC
+426 
-436 SYLSPTEAKRVA
+436 

-474 TGKAQTAFKKLPQDV
+474 PGKAQTAFKKLPQDV
-489 KENYGECMKSLQR
+489 KEDYGECMKSLQR

-507 SKRQLYVA
+507 NKRQLYVA
-515 ELSARTRHKDEDWAT
+515 ELSDRTRHKDEDWAT
-530 FGDVLRVLADKAKAR
+530 FGDVLRVVADEAYPDLEEKAR

-620 AAVSPLDEP
+620 SPLDEP
-629 QTVKLLGER
+629 LTVKLLGER

-647 RQGSSTRPRTKQGV
+647 RQGRSTRHRTSKQTWEAESGKRKAVVCWTCGKKGHIARFCRSRATEQHQGNFSPSVERAYHDVWTQLVNRDSTLVLEQWSGKKLVVVNGALLSICGCGFKGTPFMVTCIVTDDITIEAILGLDFLEANSCVIDCGQKVLTFPSQKLSIPFLSKTTTEQGV

-668 KEKTVVPAGS
+668 KEKIVVPAGS
-678 EMEVMVKIAGPVTNG
+678 EMEVMVKIAGPVTNS
-693 TSFVGH
+693 TWVVGH

-817 HIFTSDAQPVHLS
+817 HIFTSDAQPVHLP

-867 LAKKHDETTRF
+867 LAKKHDGTARF

-886 EITRKDAYPLPR
+886 EVTRKDAYPLPR

-918 SGYWQVEVI
+918 SGYWQVEVAPED
-927 NLRQPS
+927 QP
-933 QHRKDFTNSRQQV
+933 KTAFTTPEGLYQFKQV

-994 KDFALISKPLQR
+994 KDFALISKLLQR

-1077 RSLTRPEQ
+1077 RSLTRPVQ

-1105 IRNFKEPEGSA
+1105 IRNFKEPEGQLA
-1116 VGRDE
+1116 RWLE
-1121 DIESENTV
+1121 RLQEYNLP
-1129 MVGVVSNPFQKY
+1129 VVHRQGLRHCNADALSRVPCRQCEIY
-1141 TPAEIRHMQL
+1141 TPTEMRQMQQ

-1192 ISDGILWKKCVDGS
+1192 IYDGILWKKCVDGS

-1282 TIKAGYPMQIV
+1282 TIKAGYPMQIKCMLYGTRRPQLLPKKLV
-1293 SLRVCTLLE
+1293 DEMFCRFSPPEQLHSDQGRQFESDLVKEICELLQIRKTRTTPYHPQCNGMVERFNWTLLDMLSTAVGNHQADWQQHIRKLCLAYNSSVHSSTGFTPFFLMFGRQAKLPIDLMYGTNQMEPNTTSEYARCLKDALQEAYALVRE
-1302 RRLARSI
+1302 RCQAEHKRQKELYDQKVHGKPFSPGELVWLHS
-1309 RTAVPR
+1309 TAVPR

-1327 PFKVMER
+1327 PFKVMEQ

-1387 DSDDDDPVQQEEAA
+1387 DSDDNDPVQQEEAA

-1408 PVPPLNEQ
+1408 PVPHLNEQ
-1416 RRYPVRDRQ
+1416 CRYPVRDRQ
-1425 RTQRYGTYVEH
+1425 RTKNFPFTFTS

>member
-1 MADSSVKILQLTQVG
+1 MSAMAAI
-16 FLSCAHETVKAG
+16 
-28 PYTAMNGD
+28 
-36 SSGRICANSN
+36 
-46 LTVKATFSL
+46 
-55 NVTRVS
+55 
-61 CVNVGGAYLNVEG
+61 
-74 STNIYVAG
+74 
-82 TPEVTIVPT
+82 EVPVIEKEA
-91 LNQLLINIKSVP
+91 Q
-103 PQATNLTYSIHVLQ
+103 
-117 GNISISN
+117 
-124 YTVTNRSEFLLT
+124 SE
-136 NLIPNTRYTI
+136 
-146 TVQLENCPNVNAV
+146 A
-159 EITKC
+159 
-164 TLAIAPSIDVSYN
+164 
-177 QSGIPNLLTWAD
+177 
-189 TGGCV
+189 
-194 QGYQVQLTTDTGSSF
+194 SF
-209 HYDVSRNECSHNC
+209 V
-222 SIPVFLPGPFEYYNL
+222 SIPVDVL
-237 SQSSITDGIP
+237 S
-247 GPLNTRFLNGTDS
+247 
-260 TNLGRTYP
+260 
-268 LNIATPVCPNISYN
+268 
-282 YICSNTDTIPGIT
+282 TIP
-295 GGCVTKYRVRITTDD
+295 TTIRD
-310 GSIVVDDNNVMSSS
+310 V
-324 YLLRINE
+324 LKCER
-331 TANQTTY
+331 
-338 RIQVYSI
+338 
-345 TEDAVES
+345 
-352 AIGSGNTLPI
+352 SGWL
-362 KGSTATFELLWVGI
+362 GEWV
-376 AIEPLLAFV
+376 
-385 LAFLLG
+385 
-391 LCIGLKKR
+391 
-399 VPNEATNRQPPGSGM
+399 
-414 NPQRAERTEAAA
+414 
-426 RSNQKCPNPC
+426 
-436 SYLSPTEAKRVA
+436 

-489 KENYGECMKSLQR
+489 KENYEAHCN
-502 RFDPD
+502 
-507 SKRQLYVA
+507 VA

-530 FGDVLRVLADKAKAR
+530 FGDVLRVLADKAYPDLEEKAR

-647 RQGSSTRPRTKQGV
+647 RQGSSTRPRTSKQTWEAESGKRKAVVCWTCGKKGHIARFCRSRATEQHQGNFSPSVERAYHVLFKGTPFMVTCIVTDDITIEAILGLDFLEANSCVIDCGQKVLTFPSQKLSIPFLSKTTTEQGV

-693 TSFVGH
+693 TWFVGH

-759 KNAEVSL
+759 KNAEVSP

-867 LAKKHDETTRF
+867 LAKKHDGTTRF

-886 EITRKDAYPLPR
+886 EVTRKDAYPLPR

-918 SGYWQVEVI
+918 SGYWQVEVAPED
-927 NLRQPS
+927 QP
-933 QHRKDFTNSRQQV
+933 KTAFT
-946 TFLGH
+946 TPEGLY
-951 IVSTDGVATDP
+951 
-962 SKTEAVS
+962 
-969 KWPIPQNRKEVQ
+969 
-981 QFLGLANYYRRFV
+981 QF
-994 KDFALISKPLQR
+994 KR

-1105 IRNFKEPEGSA
+1105 IRNFKEPEGQLARWLERLQEYNFTVVHRQGLRHCNADALSR
-1116 VGRDE
+1116 VPCRQCGRDE

-1141 TPAEIRHMQL
+1141 TPAEMRQMQL
-1151 DDTTI
+1151 DDSTI

-1192 ISDGILWKKCVDGS
+1192 IYDGILWKKCVDGS
-1206 RRFQQLVLPAKLQ
+1206 RRFQQLVLKPAKLQ

-1293 SLRVCTLLE
+1293 SVDLMGPLPETEDGLYAIRNQEATTVAKKLVDEMFCRFSPPEQLHSDQGRQFESDLVKEICELLQIRKTRTTPYHPQCNGMVERFNRTLLDMLSTAVGNHQADWQQHIRKLCLAYNSSAKLPIDLMYGTNQMEPNTTSEYARCLKDALQEAYALVRE
-1302 RRLARSI
+1302 RCQAEHKRQKELYDQKVHGKPFSPGELVWLHS
-1309 RTAVPR
+1309 TAVPR

>member
-1 MADSSVKILQLTQVG
+1 
-16 FLSCAHETVKAG
+16 
-28 PYTAMNGD
+28 
-36 SSGRICANSN
+36 
-46 LTVKATFSL
+46 
-55 NVTRVS
+55 
-61 CVNVGGAYLNVEG
+61 
-74 STNIYVAG
+74 
-82 TPEVTIVPT
+82 
-91 LNQLLINIKSVP
+91 
-103 PQATNLTYSIHVLQ
+103 
-117 GNISISN
+117 
-124 YTVTNRSEFLLT
+124 
-136 NLIPNTRYTI
+136 
-146 TVQLENCPNVNAV
+146 
-159 EITKC
+159 
-164 TLAIAPSIDVSYN
+164 
-177 QSGIPNLLTWAD
+177 
-189 TGGCV
+189 
-194 QGYQVQLTTDTGSSF
+194 
-209 HYDVSRNECSHNC
+209 
-222 SIPVFLPGPFEYYNL
+222 
-237 SQSSITDGIP
+237 
-247 GPLNTRFLNGTDS
+247 
-260 TNLGRTYP
+260 
-268 LNIATPVCPNISYN
+268 
-282 YICSNTDTIPGIT
+282 
-295 GGCVTKYRVRITTDD
+295 
-310 GSIVVDDNNVMSSS
+310 
-324 YLLRINE
+324 
-331 TANQTTY
+331 
-338 RIQVYSI
+338 
-345 TEDAVES
+345 
-352 AIGSGNTLPI
+352 
-362 KGSTATFELLWVGI
+362 
-376 AIEPLLAFV
+376 
-385 LAFLLG
+385 
-391 LCIGLKKR
+391 
-399 VPNEATNRQPPGSGM
+399 
-414 NPQRAERTEAAA
+414 
-426 RSNQKCPNPC
+426 
-436 SYLSPTEAKRVA
+436 
-448 DHFENV
+448 
-454 ATVNKWATGEEKL
+454 
-467 KWLKVRL
+467 
-474 TGKAQTAFKKLPQDV
+474 
-489 KENYGECMKSLQR
+489 
-502 RFDPD
+502 
-507 SKRQLYVA
+507 
-515 ELSARTRHKDEDWAT
+515 
-530 FGDVLRVLADKAKAR
+530 
-545 ERLALNQFLA
+545 
-555 QIENAQVAFG
+555 
-565 VKQKR
+565 
-570 PTNVEEAV
+570 
-578 VATIE
+578 
-583 LESYLGSSGKP
+583 
-594 LRVSAVSPQEPDPD
+594 
-608 VRVRRADRAEAV
+608 
-620 AAVSPLDEP
+620 
-629 QTVKLLGER
+629 
-638 LQRLEMLLE
+638 
-647 RQGSSTRPRTKQGV
+647 
-661 ATVGLVL
+661 
-668 KEKTVVPAGS
+668 
-678 EMEVMVKIAGPVTNG
+678 
-693 TSFVGH
+693 
-699 KSATC
+699 
-704 NGVMVA
+704 
-710 NAVVS
+710 
-715 PSSNVVPVRILN
+715 
-727 PRDEM
+727 
-732 VVLKKGTQIASM
+732 M

-867 LAKKHDETTRF
+867 LAKKHDGTTRF

-886 EITRKDAYPLPR
+886 EVTRKDAYPLPR

-918 SGYWQVEVI
+918 SGYWQVEVAPEDQPKTAFTTPEGLYQFKVMPFGLCNAPATFQRLMDRVLSGLKWSSCLVYFDDI
-927 NLRQPS
+927 IVVGTTFQEHLHHLTSVFTRLRGAGLKLKP
-933 QHRKDFTNSRQQV
+933 KKCTLCRQQV

-1085 RQYLLGREFT
+1085 RQC
-1095 LRTDHGSLVW
+1095 
-1105 IRNFKEPEGSA
+1105 
-1116 VGRDE
+1116 GRDE

-1141 TPAEIRHMQL
+1141 TPAEMRQMQL

-1192 ISDGILWKKCVDGS
+1192 IYDGILWKKCVDGS
-1206 RRFQQLVLPAKLQ
+1206 RKFQQLVLPAKLQ

-1293 SLRVCTLLE
+1293 SVDLMGPLPETEDGCKYVMVAVDCFTRWVEVYAIRNQEATTVAKKLVDEMFCRFSPPEQLHSDQGRQFESDLCNGMVERFNRTLLDMLSTAVGNHQADWQQHIRKLCLAYNSSVHSSTGFTPFFLMFGRQAKLQIDLMYGTNQMEPNTTSEYARCLKDALQEAYALVRE
-1302 RRLARSI
+1302 RCQAEHKRQKELYDQKVHGKPFSPGELVWLHS
-1309 RTAVPR
+1309 TAVPR

-1408 PVPPLNEQ
+1408 CTCTTLK
-1416 RRYPVRDRQ
+1416 
-1425 RTQRYGTYVEH
+1425 